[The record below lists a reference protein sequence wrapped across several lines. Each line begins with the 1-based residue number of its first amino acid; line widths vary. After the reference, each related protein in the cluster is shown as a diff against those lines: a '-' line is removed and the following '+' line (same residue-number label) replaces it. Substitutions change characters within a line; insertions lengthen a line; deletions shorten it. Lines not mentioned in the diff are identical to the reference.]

1 MLDGPEGF
9 GEASSFLQELT
20 HFWNNSSSGV
30 CRRHW
35 QGRKPL
41 LCPKQKNVVCHQ
53 KQIHK
58 IWISGVGAL

>member
-9 GEASSFLQELT
+9 GEASSFPQELT
-20 HFWNNSSSGV
+20 SFWNNSSSGV

-35 QGRKPL
+35 QGWKHL

-53 KQIHK
+53 KQIRK
-58 IWISGVGAL
+58 IRIWGVGAL